1 MRPANYTPYTPVT
14 PKTVIPVTFH
24 KWTEEPFQEQ
34 VHLNNG
40 GGWIWVHHP
49 MAIVEFADGHCETV
63 PVGSIVFTDKE
74 NTNDLIYSS

>member
-1 MRPANYTPYTPVT
+1 MRPANYTPYTPNA

-24 KWTEEPFQEQ
+24 KWTEEPVQEQ
-34 VHLNNG
+34 TRTLNNI
-40 GGWIWVHHP
+40 GWIWVMYP

-74 NTNDLIYSS
+74 NTK